1 MISFTTNYFNLLVCI
16 YDTYIMSNIRTKTIK
31 NRREHTSAW
40 TDEESA
46 YNGFNPSGNRMKPFT
61 FLLTNQVVHH
71 VLLQPPLHC
80 MYYIPSTWDGLEQ
93 NFVATLHKQHRTICR
108 PLILRIL
115 GNFYNTNRL
124 LLPLEIVYV
133 RETPERSRTSLF
145 TSTMEAADNNTDI
158 SFSMA
163 SMQGHHEHV
172 IQLSNMYSWIFSSFF
187 ISLQLLK

>member
-1 MISFTTNYFNLLVCI
+1 MISFTTNYFSLLVCI
-16 YDTYIMSNIRTKTIK
+16 YDTYIMSIIRHVKTIK

-46 YNGFNPSGNRMKPFT
+46 YNG
-61 FLLTNQVVHH
+61 LTNQVAHH